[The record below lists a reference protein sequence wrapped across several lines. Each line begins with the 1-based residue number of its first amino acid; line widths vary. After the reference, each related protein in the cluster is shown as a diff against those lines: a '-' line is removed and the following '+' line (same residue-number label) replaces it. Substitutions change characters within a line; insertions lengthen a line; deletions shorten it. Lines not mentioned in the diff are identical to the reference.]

1 MTKIDLNVQ
10 LIDTTGNTVKD
21 RTLAQTLSEIIATQT
36 EGKTLKLYGWHK
48 TLQVG
53 DPLIL
58 DDADKKDLEK
68 LIDEHKTM
76 FVFVKGQLLEV
87 ISNAKEEVK

>member
-1 MTKIDLNVQ
+1 MTTINFNVP
-10 LIDTTGNTVKD
+10 LIDAAGQEVKD

-53 DPLIL
+53 DPLVL
-58 DDADKKDLEK
+58 DDSDKKDLEK

-76 FVFVKGQLLEV
+76 FVFVKGQMLEV
-87 ISNAKEEVK
+87 IATAK

>member
-1 MTKIDLNVQ
+1 MTTINLNTP
-10 LIDTTGNTVKD
+10 LIGTDGKPVPD
-21 RTLAQTLSEIIATQT
+21 QTLAATLSQVLAMQT

-58 DDADKKDLEK
+58 DDSDKKDLEK

-76 FVFVKGQLLEV
+76 YVFVKGQLLEA
-87 ISNAKEEVK
+87 IAEAKSKS